1 MRRSR
6 VVLLDIILEARLQA
20 KVGGGVVSQATPS
33 HPLLPCGE
41 GVACETGG
49 GGGGGGGGVLI
60 YIQPPPSNLCARD
73 VVVVKAVSCGACSVG
88 TCDISF
94 SDRLH
99 PWEHFQGVETLAVL
113 CQLCR
118 DMCEN

>member
-41 GVACETGG
+41 GVACETR
-49 GGGGGGGGVLI
+49 GGGVFLFI
-60 YIQPPPSNLCARD
+60 SSHPPSNLSARD
-73 VVVVKAVSCGACSVG
+73 VVVKAVSCGACSVG

-94 SDRLH
+94 SDQLH
-99 PWEHFQGVETLAVL
+99 PWEHFQGVETLTVL